1 MTSREKEAYASRS
14 DHPPWTIRLFSVSL
28 IMENEKILGEDVP
41 QNDRTMRQVPD
52 RISDRFADRK
62 QKTGLTPAI
71 ACQQITGML

>member
-1 MTSREKEAYASRS
+1 
-14 DHPPWTIRLFSVSL
+14 
-28 IMENEKILGEDVP
+28 MENEKILGEDVP